1 MMPGIDPK
9 KMQAL
14 MKQMG
19 IKQEDID
26 ASKVIIEKTDGGTIV
41 IENPSVVKVNMSGNE
56 SFQISGDIREEEE
69 GGITQADID
78 LVMERTGVTE
88 EKARKALEDAEG
100 DLTEAILELGG

>member
-26 ASKVIIEKTDGGTIV
+26 ASRVIIEKSDGSKIL
-41 IENPSVVKVNMSGNE
+41 INNPSVVKVNMSGNE
-56 SFQISGDIREEEE
+56 SFQITGDVSEEEE
-69 GGITQADID
+69 AITSDDVNI
-78 LVMERTGVTE
+78 VMEKTGASE
-88 EKARKALEDAEG
+88 EDSRKALENSNG
-100 DLTEAILELGG
+100 DLTEAIMSLS

>member
-26 ASKVIIEKTDGGTIV
+26 ASRVIIEKSDGSKIL
-41 IENPSVVKVNMSGNE
+41 INNPSVVKVNMSGNE
-56 SFQISGDIREEEE
+56 SFQITGDVSEEEE
-69 GGITQADID
+69 AITSDDVNI
-78 LVMERTGVTE
+78 VMENTGASE
-88 EKARKALEDAEG
+88 EDSRKALEDSNG
-100 DLTEAILELGG
+100 DLTEAIMSLS